1 MGSSSARHLAL
12 DFSRLFLRSC
22 FDHIASNFISSL
34 HRRGKQTRCNV
45 SATNCHMGRLNE
57 LSVLF
62 KMILQYMIYWIGKG
76 TKACQGL
83 RRLFVSPRS
92 CDSFAADQWKHYHA
106 AWASSSFFAVP
117 SCQQSKSL
125 RFAAV
130 DHSLQFPYSISI
142 LFHFC
147 HGILKVDLRQPHPSE
162 ATAQRHDVLVPW
174 RFGGLPFS
182 EEYRAW
188 RHF

>member
-1 MGSSSARHLAL
+1 MGLSSARHLAL

-34 HRRGKQTRCNV
+34 HRRRKQTRCNV

-62 KMILQYMIYWIGKG
+62 TMILQYMIYWIGKG

-83 RRLFVSPRS
+83 RMLFVSTRS

-106 AWASSSFFAVP
+106 AWASSSFSAVP

-125 RFAAV
+125 TNCCCWLTHFS
-130 DHSLQFPYSISI
+130 SLTVYFSTFCPWYSQDTGW
-142 LFHFC
+142 L
-147 HGILKVDLRQPHPSE
+147 
-162 ATAQRHDVLVPW
+162 
-174 RFGGLPFS
+174 
-182 EEYRAW
+182 
-188 RHF
+188 